1 MAKKYDSKNDIMSQE
16 NNESKGV
23 KDMIEEVLEDI
34 VETVKEE
41 VVYGFDQAYRL
52 FLKEFPQAKL
62 WTIEAVQVFC
72 KKRIDGLEASLDKWF
87 DVLKSY

>member
-1 MAKKYDSKNDIMSQE
+1 MAKKYDSKSDIISQE
-16 NNESKGV
+16 NNESEGV
-23 KDMIEEVLEDI
+23 KDMIKDVIEDI
-34 VETVKEE
+34 ETVKEE
-41 VVYGFDQAYRL
+41 VTYGFDQAYRL

-72 KKRIDGLEASLDKWF
+72 KKRIEGLETSLDKWF